1 MLRVPMIAPAIALT
15 GLLVLTA
22 CGTDPGERAV
32 SGAGIGA
39 AGGAILGAVTGM
51 TVLQGALIGTGLG
64 AVAGG
69 LTKPDTVNL
78 GDPVW
83 KKFNTTPV
91 SQTSSASGSSGSGA
105 TASSAPQTSNMV
117 AATQA
122 NLARLGYRPGPVDG
136 RMGEK
141 TSAAIRQYQQ
151 DNGMPVSGELNGQ
164 IAMDIEKKATGIP
177 R

>member
-1 MLRVPMIAPAIALT
+1 MIALT
-15 GLLVLTA
+15 GILLLTA

-39 AGGAILGAVTGM
+39 ASGAILGAVTGM
-51 TVLQGALIGTGLG
+51 AVLQGALIGTGVG
-64 AVAGG
+64 AAVGG
-69 LTKPDTVNL
+69 LTKSDTVNL

-83 KKFNTTPV
+83 KKFNTTPA
-91 SQTSSASGSSGSGA
+91 SQTSSASSA
-105 TASSAPQTSNMV
+105 AASSAPQTSNMV

-151 DNGMPVSGELNGQ
+151 DNGLPVSGELNGQ

>member
-1 MLRVPMIAPAIALT
+1 MLRAPTIVLT

-39 AGGAILGAVTGM
+39 ASGAILGAVTGM
-51 TVLQGALIGTGLG
+51 TVLQGALIGTGVG
-64 AVAGG
+64 AAVGG
-69 LTKPDTVNL
+69 LTKSDTVNL

-83 KKFNTTPV
+83 KKFNTTPA
-91 SQTSSASGSSGSGA
+91 SQTSSASASSSGG

-151 DNGMPVSGELNGQ
+151 DNGLPVSGELNGQ
-164 IAMDIEKKATGIP
+164 LAMDIEKKATGIP